1 MFMNIGST
9 SDNSLVKVQDLDG
22 KIIEMNAIYL
32 NPNPSAYDL
41 ILGDGMSSMTIN
53 SGVS

>member
-1 MFMNIGST
+1 MFLNIKT
-9 SDNSLVKVQDLDG
+9 SSNTDLVKVKDLDD
-22 KIIEMNAIYL
+22 KIVEMNAVYL